1 MTKNE
6 SQLRRLRRRLG
17 ARLRR
22 LRRRLVPAFLRRWAT
37 RVADVAPPT
46 WRGWLI
52 VGLCLAGLWFW
63 GFGSMDLV
71 VFVFGIAGLVLF
83 VLSNLAIGFSAL
95 WLRPRTAGA
104 SRSLAVLEAGTP
116 LDTGFS
122 LPALAR
128 VPLVKVEWDWISPRG
143 VECRQELRDGVRPPV
158 LRETVVARRR
168 CLVPRVE
175 RRFIVR
181 CAFGLSRVAWTRPEP
196 APLRVLPEV
205 GRLRSVEVVQSVSS
219 AEGLPHPS
227 GDPVGDR
234 MEIRRYVPGDSVRH
248 ILWKT
253 YARTRTLNVRTPERS
268 VDRSQRTVAYLL
280 TGRGDEPAAAA
291 LRVALENGLLGERWI
306 LGCDGVERPVEGEG
320 GASELED
327 ALEAIARSGSW
338 ERPAGTATADE
349 LRRFLADPEVVGERH
364 CVIFAP
370 AAALSS
376 SDDGDDADAGVRD
389 VLSAVTSAGMA
400 ASFVLGADGIVRRGP
415 RRLWER
421 WFLEDEPEDARDGAV
436 EASALDRL
444 VGELGRSG
452 AAVTVVD
459 RATGRAHGRVQ
470 GRSVAGLARA
480 V

>member
-1 MTKNE
+1 ME
-6 SQLRRLRRRLG
+6 SRLRG
-17 ARLRR
+17 
-22 LRRRLVPAFLRRWAT
+22 LRRRLVPAFLRRWAS

-52 VGLCLAGLWFW
+52 VGLCLLGLWFW

-83 VLSNLAIGFSAL
+83 VLSNLVIGLSAL

-128 VPLVKVEWDWISPRG
+128 VPLVKVEWEWISPWG
-143 VECRQELRDGVRPPV
+143 VECRQELRDELRDGVRPPV
-158 LRETVVARRR
+158 LGETVVARRR

-175 RRFIVR
+175 RRFTVR
-181 CAFGLSRVAWTRPEP
+181 CAFGLSRVAWKRSEP

-205 GRLRSVEVVQSVSS
+205 GKLRSVEVVQSVSS

-227 GDPVGDR
+227 GEPVGDR

-306 LGCDGVERPVEGEG
+306 VGCDGVERPVEGEG
-320 GASELED
+320 GASELSD

-349 LRRFLADPEVVGERH
+349 LRRFLADPEVFGERH
-364 CVIFAP
+364 CVVFAP
-370 AAALSS
+370 AAGLASAEGP
-376 SDDGDDADAGVRD
+376 DGDADVDDMRD
-389 VLSAVTSAGMA
+389 VLSALGSAGMA

-421 WFLEDEPEDARDGAV
+421 WFLEDELDDAGDGAV

-444 VGELGRSG
+444 LGELGRSG

-459 RATGRAHGRVQ
+459 RATGRAHGRTRGAPAGS
-470 GRSVAGLARA
+470 GRSAAGLARA